1 MKVITISYSRRK
13 HHTDE
18 YEERIISAFQ
28 ALGFEYDG
36 SDITMDINMTRGLF
50 FIVPD
55 DKQDIEIEVNTF
67 DDEEDELV

>member
-1 MKVITISYSRRK
+1 MKTITISYSRRK

-18 YEERIISAFQ
+18 YEENIISAFQ

-55 DKQDIEIEVNTF
+55 NKQDIEIEVNTF
-67 DDEEDELV
+67 EDDEDEE

>member
-1 MKVITISYSRRK
+1 MKVITISYSCRK

-18 YEERIISAFQ
+18 YEQQIISAFQ
-28 ALGFEYDG
+28 ALGFKYDG
-36 SDITMDINMTRGLF
+36 SDMTMDINMTRGLF

-67 DDEEDELV
+67 DNDEDEE